1 MYLGKNGERFPK
13 EIFDRL
19 STEEQKNF
27 KFVEDKDIFDLIE
40 KANKT
45 DCDLIMGENNTLLLK
60 KRVLSDEQKLYNE
73 KLYLEAFLDKSNY
86 IAINYGA
93 LRSEDKKT
101 LFLAETSDTFGM
113 TNEEIFDKRVEAIAR
128 INELKEIIKK

>member
-27 KFVEDKDIFDLIE
+27 KFVEDKEIFDLVE

-60 KRVLSDEQKLYNE
+60 KRVISNEQKLYNE
-73 KLYLEAFLDKSNY
+73 KLYLETFLNDTDYMSTKCY
-86 IAINYGA
+86 ERK
-93 LRSEDKKT
+93 LDM
-101 LFLAETSDTFGM
+101 ETEYP
-113 TNEEIFDKRVEAIAR
+113 EEYVKRQEARIR